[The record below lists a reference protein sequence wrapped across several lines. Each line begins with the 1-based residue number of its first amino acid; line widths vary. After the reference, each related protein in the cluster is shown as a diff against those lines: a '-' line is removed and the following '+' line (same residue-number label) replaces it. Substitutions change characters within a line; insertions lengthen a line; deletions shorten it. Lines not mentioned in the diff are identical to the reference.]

1 MTAAA
6 GQGNAAAAAAPATM
20 HSAAAGETVVDVRSS
35 APAEALLRAQSV
47 TAAAASA
54 DAQLLSAFT
63 HTDSPATASRTATA
77 APVPADSKAA
87 HNARDLFAA
96 TAPLQLRIDRLVID
110 GLPRMAGGERALRAA
125 LLQELQQL
133 LTAQPPALTQ
143 GGAIARLPT
152 LELALPADGDAASVG
167 RALAR
172 ALHRSLGA

>member
-1 MTAAA
+1 MSAAA
-6 GQGNAAAAAAPATM
+6 GQGSAAAAPAAM
-20 HSAAAGETVVDVRSS
+20 HPATAGEARVDTRSS
-35 APAEALLRAQSV
+35 AAAEALLEAQPV
-47 TAAAASA
+47 TAVAALA
-54 DAQLLSAFT
+54 DAQRLSAFADA
-63 HTDSPATASRTATA
+63 DSSATASPTATT
-77 APVPADSKAA
+77 APAPADSNAR

-110 GLPRMAGGERALRAA
+110 GLPHMAGGERALRAA

-143 GGAIARLPT
+143 GGAIARLPA
-152 LELALPADGDAASVG
+152 LELALPADGDAASIG